1 MENNKTPAKPEL
13 ERLITN
19 VKAPAGFRARK
30 TLGQNFLVDE
40 NVLRKLTQLINLKPE
55 DAFVEI
61 GPGLGALTKH
71 IVPVGCD
78 YTGIEIDERL
88 VPLLREQFAAFSN
101 CKILHQDFRKTDLT
115 RLAAEK
121 QRKLRVIGNIPYHLT
136 SVIIFKAFSQRA
148 ALADMILTVQKE
160 VAQRIVAQP
169 GGKDYGILAVI
180 SQTFARTEILFNMS
194 KHVFR
199 PKPDVD
205 SSVVRWQFQP
215 PPLQIND
222 EEFYIAMVKAIFGQ
236 RRKTL
241 RRSLA
246 GFLGKD
252 DPPTVN
258 AAILQQRPETLAIT
272 ELIKLAN
279 VVLNNNLIRN
289 QNKKSYPPNFSEVT
303 EVHRKRIIFR

>member
-13 ERLITN
+13 EHRITN
-19 VKAPAGFRARK
+19 IKPPADFRSRK

-40 NVLRKLTQLINLKPE
+40 NVLRKLAGVIDPKPE
-55 DAFVEI
+55 DMFIEI

-71 IVPVGCD
+71 IVSVGCD

-88 VPLLREQFAAFSN
+88 VPLLREQFAAFPN
-101 CKILHQDFRKTDLT
+101 CQIRHEDFRETDLT
-115 RLAAEK
+115 SLAAGK

-148 ALADMILTVQKE
+148 ALAEMILTVQKE
-160 VAQRIVAQP
+160 VAQRIVARP

-180 SQTFARTEILFNMS
+180 SQTFARTEVLFDMS

-199 PKPDVD
+199 PKPEVD

-215 PPLQIND
+215 PKLEIKD
-222 EEFYIAMVKAIFGQ
+222 EEFYIAMVKAVFGQ

-246 GFLGKD
+246 AFLGPGWPSIPD
-252 DPPTVN
+252 
-258 AAILQQRPETLAIT
+258 AALLERRPETLTIA
-272 ELIKLAN
+272 ELIQLAKLLRREKGTDQLVGQLSN
-279 VVLNNNLIRN
+279 
-289 QNKKSYPPNFSEVT
+289 
-303 EVHRKRIIFR
+303 

>member
-1 MENNKTPAKPEL
+1 MKPH
-13 ERLITN
+13 N
-19 VKAPAGFRARK
+19 DFRARK

-40 NVLRKLTQLINLKPE
+40 NVLRKLAQVIDPKPE
-55 DAFVEI
+55 EFFVEI

-78 YTGIEIDERL
+78 YMGIEIDQRL
-88 VPLLREQFAAFSN
+88 VPLLREQFVGYSN
-101 CKILHQDFRKTDLT
+101 CEIRHEDFRETDLA
-115 RLAAEK
+115 RLAADK
-121 QRKLRVIGNIPYHLT
+121 KHKLRVIGNIPYHLT

-160 VAQRIVAQP
+160 VAQRIVAAP
-169 GGKDYGILAVI
+169 GGKDYGILSVI

-205 SSVVRWQFQP
+205 SSVVHWKFQLP
-215 PPLQIND
+215 ALPIKD

-246 GFLGKD
+246 GFLEKD
-252 DPPTVN
+252 ELPMID
-258 AAILQQRPETLAIT
+258 AATLQQRPEMLAID
-272 ELIKLAN
+272 ELIILAN
-279 VVLNNNLIRN
+279 ILLR
-289 QNKKSYPPNFSEVT
+289 
-303 EVHRKRIIFR
+303 